1 MPIECY
7 VSMHPLPR
15 WRRRCSVPN
24 PAPSNDA
31 YIATTALVRG
41 LTTRLAVD
49 ARQLRLDLV
58 ADFDDEFYFDS
69 DIEWQR
75 SHAHR

>member
-1 MPIECY
+1 M
-7 VSMHPLPR
+7 
-15 WRRRCSVPN
+15 
-24 PAPSNDA
+24 
-31 YIATTALVRG
+31 TTLVRG
-41 LTTRLAVD
+41 FTTRLAVD
-49 ARQLRLDLV
+49 ARRLRLDLV